1 MRKKGEDKKVPVS
14 VIITMRN
21 ASTTLLFALKSIVKQ
36 AYPIKEIIAVDNLST
51 DNSREIVLQFAQKSK
66 IPIRLLR
73 QKEDKGVSGSFN
85 RGGNA
90 AKSPL
95 IVFMTSDASLPT
107 NKELEKLTDPF
118 REDPLVVGVYS
129 QNTLPAFVWDKY
141 NFLQKFYSSR
151 QVDSTRSGFV
161 LKFDCV
167 RKDIFVKIG
176 GFDEK
181 TFGDDAIGGED
192 ADMSVRLRKEG
203 KVVHSNAISYHLHYM
218 GKNYSLSDIL
228 KSKKIYGRTYGR
240 VLRNDLLKSPLE
252 VFVFLIKPGL
262 TILPFVPKFHTIG
275 LILLIVYS
283 LLITKRMFLT
293 FSTLTNP
300 KIILI
305 PFLNIFLLYYEIF
318 WMTRAIFYKKN

>member
-1 MRKKGEDKKVPVS
+1 MIKTQENKKVPVS

-21 ASTTLLFALKSIVKQ
+21 ASTTLLYTLKSIAKQ
-36 AYPIKEIIAVDNLST
+36 IYPIKEIIIVDNLST
-51 DNSREIVLQFAQKSK
+51 DNSRELVLQFAQKSK
-66 IPIRLLR
+66 IPIELLR
-73 QKEDKGVSGSFN
+73 QKEDRGVSASFN
-85 RGGNA
+85 RGGNV
-90 AKSPL
+90 AKSPF

-107 NKELEKLTDPF
+107 NKELEKLTDSF
-118 REDPLVVGVYS
+118 REDPLVVAAYS
-129 QNTLPAFVWDKY
+129 QNTLPSFVWNKY
-141 NFLQKFYSSR
+141 NFWQKFYSSP

-192 ADMSVRLRKEG
+192 ADISVRLRKEG
-203 KVVHSNAISYHLHYM
+203 KVIHSNAVSYHLHYM
-218 GKNYSLSDIL
+218 GKDYGLSDIL

-252 VFVFLIKPGL
+252 VIVFLVKPVL
-262 TILPFVPKFHTIG
+262 AILPFIPKFHIIG
-275 LILLIVYS
+275 LVLLIIYS

-293 FSTLTNP
+293 LNTLTNP

-318 WMTRAIFYKKN
+318 WMIRAVFYKKN